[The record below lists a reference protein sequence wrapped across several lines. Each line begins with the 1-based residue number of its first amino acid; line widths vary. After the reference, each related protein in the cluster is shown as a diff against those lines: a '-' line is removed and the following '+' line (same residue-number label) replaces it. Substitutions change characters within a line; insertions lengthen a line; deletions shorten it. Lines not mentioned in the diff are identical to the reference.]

1 MGVAPS
7 PRARHTLVCTK
18 SFGTGGGEIKAKTV
32 DDVLTMLAAIV
43 ADTKKR
49 RDPLGFFPALYRQV
63 TLRVK
68 DGIEQ
73 GVFDDGPRM
82 TKFDAAFANAYFTA
96 YDHYRKHQRTSRVW
110 QAAFDSAASGR
121 PIILQNLLLA
131 INAHINLDLGV
142 VAGTAFPPSK
152 LDDFHADFDRINDI
166 LASLIPLA
174 RSAVEDFSPLLAELT
189 AVGGPDVALALEFSV
204 DVARDE
210 AWRTA
215 TIVSL
220 IPAELRP
227 LVLTAVDSK
236 AKLVGR
242 VISDP
247 PEPVGTV
254 VRRIHRAE
262 STNVVA
268 IITALDNLV

>member
-1 MGVAPS
+1 M
-7 PRARHTLVCTK
+7 
-18 SFGTGGGEIKAKTV
+18 KAKTI

-43 ADTKKR
+43 ADTKNR

-68 DGIEQ
+68 DGIEEDA
-73 GVFDDGPRM
+73 FDDGPRM
-82 TKFDAAFANAYFTA
+82 ATFDAAFANAYFTA
-96 YDHYRKHQRTSRVW
+96 YDRYRKHQRPSRAW
-110 QAAFDSAASGR
+110 QFAFDRSASGQ
-121 PIILQNLLLA
+121 PLILQNLLLA

-152 LDDFHADFDRINDI
+152 LDDFHADFNRINDV

-174 RSAVEDFSPLLAELT
+174 RTAVEDFSPLLAELT
-189 AVGGPDVALALEFSV
+189 EVGGPDVALALEFSV

-215 TIVSL
+215 TIMPL
-220 IPAELRP
+220 IPAEARP
-227 LVLTAVDSK
+227 LVVTAVDSK

-242 VISDP
+242 VVADP

-254 VRRIHRAE
+254 VRRIRRAE
-262 STNVVA
+262 STDVVG
-268 IITALDNLV
+268 IIAALDNLV